1 MANDKR
7 ESEPKI
13 GRTPIFT
20 GKTALI
26 RFTNPGQ
33 LESSSIWLAEKG
45 PKTIRPFVSEEFF
58 DSMFASPE
66 QAKRAVVT
74 MSSDELA
81 PDGVFGDFEVLDE
94 DYAVKED
101 GSMKPVQF
109 SKSQVQ
115 KRYGKPIDPEAENN
129 ALSSLDSM
137 LGQITGDSE
146 SQIPQD
152 MGAMGAVPEEMVPPS
167 PPEMGGD
174 MMGMGGCGKKYD
186 GKGGP
191 ATLRTYGTDTRYAEK
206 ENDYETKVRNLTT
219 LAGLA
224 QPSGQDAPPEYFEK
238 IKENDK
244 LMGFYIGALAYG
256 GYTEPEVYADMI
268 RNYKMEKDPELA
280 KTVII
285 HPETKKSLYITT
297 EDGKKGQT
305 YFESAIPATSSMK
318 AYFSAA
324 PGGSFIGRTAL
335 AGMTDD
341 MFNLPPE
348 LKDQTD
354 KTFKE
359 EAEKL
364 KIAHWDAY
372 IEVLKADGTAGEAL
386 ANLRYKDVVEE
397 IEKRYGVKI
406 SDDAETAARQ
416 VEGLGKKA
424 ASVGDLGGRE
434 YTKAMEDAD
443 RDFRKIADRAREE
456 MKKEKTDQELSKLM
470 ASGSPEEIAAYI
482 SANPDKASL
491 FRVPQDLINKYSM
504 AQLKLDYPTSSDSE
518 LTDLR
523 NTIMDENGNRR
534 STLWSNYYKQHYEAA
549 SSMRAEQVENLSI
562 KEAKAHQKW
571 LDDNDL
577 EDDLDSFGNKTGRYV
592 PKGTGELK
600 NKKGPTYDEFKE
612 TPENV
617 EGDKGITEQEGT
629 TGVHIPSILPPNVN
643 IQKGSTDSANIKK
656 LQDYLVD
663 QGYMTQAQVDTGYG
677 TFGPQTTAALTAWQK
692 ANGVGDASSWG
703 NWGPISIAKG
713 NAGNTALGTYVPK
726 RVDSIV
732 QDTSGIP
739 IKGTQNN
746 AQSLAD
752 QQAIKNAAI
761 DPNRATLSQIISRMN
776 DASNQMYNPTT
787 GETNWTAYQQYQ
799 DALSAY
805 NVEKARQAEI
815 ENKARTLIGQT
826 DITNYINSLT
836 NEGDK
841 DIVRKIKG
849 TVNAG
854 PTTYSNLANNVVN
867 LTPPPM
873 PDNKYTPSGQ
883 QNTYVNPNANYFSGS
898 SSAAS
903 NISSNLGGSST
914 PSSNTNTGT
923 SWVKGTSGIE
933 KWVNGKR
940 VSTMDLK
947 GAQLEGYKP

>member
-81 PDGVFGDFEVLDE
+81 PGGVFGDFEVLDE
-94 DYAVKED
+94 EYAVKED
-101 GSMKPVQF
+101 GSMKPLQF
-109 SKSQVQ
+109 SNAQVQ
-115 KRYGKPIDPEAENN
+115 KRYGQPIDPEAENN
-129 ALSSLDSM
+129 ALASLDSM
-137 LGQITGDSE
+137 IGQMVGGNE

-174 MMGMGGCGKKYD
+174 MMGIGGCGKKYD

-206 ENDYETKVRNLTT
+206 ENDYETKVRNLTI

-354 KTFKE
+354 KVFKE

-372 IEVLKADGTAGEAL
+372 IEKLKADVVGGDAL
-386 ANLRYKDVVEE
+386 ADLRYKEVVEE
-397 IEKRYGVKI
+397 IEKRYGVRI
-406 SDDAETAARQ
+406 SDDAETALRQ

-424 ASVGDLGGRE
+424 AAIGELGGRD
-434 YTKAMEDAD
+434 YTKAMEVAD
-443 RDFRKIADRAREE
+443 RDFRKMADRAREE
-456 MKKEKTDQELSKLM
+456 MKKEKTDQELSKIM
-470 ASGSPEEIAAYI
+470 ASGSPEEISAYI
-482 SANPDKASL
+482 AANPDKANL
-491 FRVPQDLINKYSM
+491 FRLPQDLINKYSM
-504 AQLKLDYPTSSDSE
+504 AQLRLDYPTLSDAE

-523 NTIMDENGNRR
+523 NMVMDDNGNRR
-534 STLWSNYYKQHYEAA
+534 STLWANYYKEHYEV
-549 SSMRAEQVENLSI
+549 SSNLRAEQVENLSI
-562 KEAKAHQKW
+562 RQAKAHKDW
-571 LDDNDL
+571 LDANGL
-577 EDDLDSFGNKTGRYV
+577 EDELDFAGNKTGNYV
-592 PKGTGELK
+592 PKGTNALRQK
-600 NKKGPTYDEFKE
+600 AGPTYDEFKE
-612 TPENV
+612 PLGGETPPA
-617 EGDKGITEQEGT
+617 TET
-629 TGVHIPSILPPNVN
+629 PVPPTAPKAPPSVN
-643 IQKGSTDSANIKK
+643 IQKGGNNDPESVKQ
-656 LQDYLVD
+656 LQDWLVSIGKME
-663 QGYMTQAQVDTGYG
+663 QSVVDTGYG
-677 TFGPQTTAALTAWQK
+677 SFGPKTQAALTEWQK
-692 ANGVGDASSWG
+692 ENGIGDASSWG
-703 NWGPISIAKG
+703 NWGPLSISKAATITPSAPIAPTG
-713 NAGNTALGTYVPK
+713 
-726 RVDSIV
+726 
-732 QDTSGIP
+732 
-739 IKGTQNN
+739 QNN
-746 AQSLAD
+746 AQKLAD

-815 ENKARTLIGQT
+815 EKKARAY
-826 DITNYINSLT
+826 TNATELT
-836 NEGDK
+836 NFINTLGSEADK
-841 DIVRKIKG
+841 DIARRVGGSIN
-849 TVNAG
+849 VG

-873 PDNKYTPSGQ
+873 PQNSYTPPPQ

-947 GAQLEGYKP
+947 SAQLEGYKP